1 MNYEIPYYPEDVMAL
16 IGATHPATLRRS
28 IKLGRIPPPDVQIS
42 QKIRYWH
49 QATLIK
55 AGLLMPNKPK

>member
-1 MNYEIPYYPEDVMAL
+1 MAL
-16 IGATHPATLRRS
+16 ICATHPATLRRS